1 MQEEIIE
8 DIEISVSKPSEQR
21 QDVTLTDVL
30 ARLWVQKYWLVIW
43 IALGVVFG
51 IIYAAGKPKQYT
63 ATLTMMPEANG
74 SKKSTTSAAL
84 QALGMGGEIAT
95 DDAYNPTVYP
105 DIVSSIP
112 FITGLFDVEV
122 QTSRSDTTYTLSQ
135 YVANHTK
142 SAWWTLPEDDNSEE
156 FSKAADEIIDPF
168 MLTKS
173 ENSLYHY
180 LNKRIVTDLDRKT
193 SQISISVTLQDPLV
207 AAQLTDTVAARLQEY
222 ITDYRTAKARTD
234 LDYAIEIN
242 DEAQRQYYE
251 AQQAYAEYMD
261 RNQGLA
267 LYSAQTTRDRLEN
280 EMKLA
285 FNLYNQTS
293 ERVQSCEAKVQ
304 EATPVFAV
312 VQPATVPLYPSAPK
326 KGMILA
332 VSTFVSTCLGILV
345 ICCPLFMSGSFSQ
358 RLDTQR
364 RELASQRCRRR
375 SRLKRLLNRRRKD
388 DEDNGNTDDDND
400 YDNSGEQT
408 ATERSDDSYS
418 IE

>member
-8 DIEISVSKPSEQR
+8 DIEINVSEQSESR
-21 QDVTLTDVL
+21 HEVTLTDVL
-30 ARLWVQKYWLVIW
+30 VRLWLKKYWLVIW
-43 IALGVVFG
+43 IALGVAFG
-51 IIYAAGKPKQYT
+51 IVYALGKPKQYT
-63 ATLTMMPEANG
+63 ATLTMMPETNG
-74 SKKSTTSAAL
+74 SKKSSTSAAL

-95 DDAYNPTVYP
+95 DDAYNPSVYP

-135 YVANHTK
+135 YVADHTE
-142 SAWWTLPEDDNSEE
+142 SAWWTPRKDDNSEE

-168 MLTKS
+168 MLTAS

-242 DEAQRQYYE
+242 EEAQRQYYE

-326 KGMILA
+326 KGMIVG
-332 VSTFVSTCLGILV
+332 VSTFVFGCIGILV
-345 ICCPLFMSGSFSQ
+345 ICCPLFISGAFRQ
-358 RLDTQR
+358 RLEAQR
-364 RELASQRCRRR
+364 QELASRR
-375 SRLKRLLNRRRKD
+375 SNRGSSLRGLFARRRKKE
-388 DEDNGNTDDDND
+388 EDNDNMDDGDND
-400 YDNSGEQT
+400 FGGQQVT
-408 ATERSDDSYS
+408 AERSDDSYS